1 MAASIFVVPAP
12 VAEGDLP
19 RVVRH
24 PARGFALLP
33 PEGALWPL
41 DDYTARR
48 LRDGDIVETSP
59 PAVDEPALSPST
71 RGKSR

>member
-1 MAASIFVVPAP
+1 MADSIFVAPAP
-12 VAEGDLP
+12 VAEGEMP

-33 PEGALWPL
+33 PEGAPWPL

-48 LRDGDIVETSP
+48 LRDGDIVEASP
-59 PAVDEPALSPST
+59 RSADASAPAPSP